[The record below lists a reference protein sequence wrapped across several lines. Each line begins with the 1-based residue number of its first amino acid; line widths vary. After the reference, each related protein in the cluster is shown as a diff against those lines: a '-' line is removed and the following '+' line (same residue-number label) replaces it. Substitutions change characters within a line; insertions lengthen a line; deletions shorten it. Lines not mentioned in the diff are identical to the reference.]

1 MSEEPQYRDLD
12 DRQLLQKL
20 EGRDQHALAQLYERY
35 GAMVYSLA
43 YRVTGTPALAEETTQ
58 DTFMKVWNQASRWDP
73 DKGRFSSWLL
83 TVTRYTAID
92 RLRQEQR
99 HNSLPIDKM
108 PEPVSRT
115 GIPHDPRLQDGNLLR
130 ELLSQIPPEQAL
142 LIEKAFFQGMT
153 HSELADTLNIP
164 LGTIKTRVRLGLQ
177 KLRGLWLQAM
187 RETSEISQNPADDA
201 SNR

>member
-1 MSEEPQYRDLD
+1 MSEEPQYQDLD

-20 EGRDQHALAQLYERY
+20 EGQDQLALAQLYDRY

-73 DKGRFSSWLL
+73 EKGRFSSWLL

-99 HNSLPIDKM
+99 HNSVSIDKM
-108 PEPVSRT
+108 PEPTSRI
-115 GIPHDPRLQDGNLLR
+115 GIPHDPRLQDGKILR
-130 ELLSQIPPEQAL
+130 ELLQQIPPEQAQ
-142 LIEKAFFQGMT
+142 LIERAFFQGMT
-153 HSELADTLNIP
+153 HSELAESLDIP
-164 LGTIKTRVRLGLQ
+164 LGTVKTRVRLGLK
-177 KLRGLWLQAM
+177 KLRGLWIQAM
-187 RETSEISQNPADDA
+187 RETSEISQKPVDDA
-201 SNR
+201 SNP

>member
-1 MSEEPQYRDLD
+1 
-12 DRQLLQKL
+12 
-20 EGRDQHALAQLYERY
+20 
-35 GAMVYSLA
+35 
-43 YRVTGTPALAEETTQ
+43 
-58 DTFMKVWNQASRWDP
+58 
-73 DKGRFSSWLL
+73 
-83 TVTRYTAID
+83 
-92 RLRQEQR
+92 
-99 HNSLPIDKM
+99 
-108 PEPVSRT
+108 
-115 GIPHDPRLQDGNLLR
+115 LQDGNLLR